1 MSDYRT
7 DDRWLPLDPR
17 SVSNHSLDEFRRCC
31 IGLQSAHGCIE
42 NATHLQ
48 LMELD
53 CVLVSWQ
60 RLEFGWLLQWLPSS
74 FHWDP
79 LWLLDSADSVSSLP
93 EAPLAYARGLDA
105 EEEPLSVI
113 HVLGLNLDRDPVNFE
128 PIEDG
133 GLEVDQLPWHN
144 YTNYTTCNWG
154 RIPGVQCFRWH
165 MHWLGV
171 AKVLRTP
178 ACSHVVI
185 FVFPWCC
192 ESCYC
197 QLKFVQLI

>member
-1 MSDYRT
+1 MLYWT
-7 DDRWLPLDPR
+7 TKCTWLRRKCNAFAAHGIGLCVGFMATFGVWVITTVITQQFPLGSIMTSGLSRLRVFFAWGPASLCQRSGRRRGAAVSDPR
-17 SVSNHSLDEFRRCC
+17 FGPEP
-31 IGLQSAHGCIE
+31 
-42 NATHLQ
+42 
-48 LMELD
+48 
-53 CVLVSWQ
+53 WQ
-60 RLEFGWLLQWLPSS
+60 RPSELLS
-74 FHWDP
+74 
-79 LWLLDSADSVSSLP
+79 
-93 EAPLAYARGLDA
+93 
-105 EEEPLSVI
+105 
-113 HVLGLNLDRDPVNFE
+113 E

-133 GLEVDQLPWHN
+133 GMEVDQMAWH
-144 YTNYTTCNWG
+144 NYTTCNWG
-154 RIPGVQCFRWH
+154 RIPGVRCFRWH